1 MRITFDMS
9 VRDLVPPA
17 LLRALKKTGGGF
29 PLVYSTY
36 EEALAACA
44 SSGYE
49 DEQLVAVIR
58 EKTRRL
64 RDALRA
70 PGPLGVNL
78 TNFRTPLGI
87 ALACRGPVLR
97 VIDYGGACGAHYF
110 TARKL
115 LDTDVKLI
123 WNVVET
129 PAMAAGAKDLENEEL
144 RFFSDVDEAW
154 RHAGTVD
161 LLFSSSTLQYVP
173 DAYGTLAALVGR
185 RAERV
190 FLTRLGLGLGA
201 REVVCVQRSR
211 LSTNGPGPLPSGF
224 TDREVRYPMTAMAKE
239 SVERIIGTEYEIR
252 IAFEEDKG
260 AYWPDGRPIDL
271 YGYFAVRR
279 PA

>member
-1 MRITFDMS
+1 MG
-9 VRDLVPPA
+9 VRDLVPPI
-17 LLRALKKTGGGF
+17 LLRALKKTSGGF
-29 PLVYSTY
+29 PVVYPTY
-36 EEALAACA
+36 EEAAAACA
-44 SSGYE
+44 SAGYE
-49 DEQLVAVIR
+49 DERLVAVIR

-70 PGPLGVNL
+70 PGPLKVDL

-87 ALACRGPVLR
+87 ALASRGSEMR

-115 LDTDVKLI
+115 LDAEVKLI

-129 PAMAAGAKDLENEEL
+129 PAMAAGAKDLENDEL

-161 LLFSSSTLQYVP
+161 LLFSSGTLQYVP
-173 DAYGTLAALVGR
+173 DAYGTVTALLGR

-190 FLTRLGLGLGA
+190 FLTRLGLSLGP
-201 REVVCVQRSR
+201 REIVCVQRSR
-211 LSTNGPGPLPSGF
+211 LSTNGPGPLPAGF

-239 SVERIIGTEYEIR
+239 SVERIIGKDYEIR

-260 AYWPDGRPIDL
+260 AYWPGGRPIDL

-279 PA
+279 RA